1 MLQDITTN
9 PQKISQLDRNQWVT
23 FFSLD
28 YKYLAEKT
36 KQPQTKKPKQNQKT
50 EKKKNQ
56 PKNRPTKT
64 VALVIQAEILLEI
77 LAYLK

>member
-50 EKKKNQ
+50 EKKK
-56 PKNRPTKT
+56 PTKKPPRENSST
-64 VALVIQAEILLEI
+64 GDTSRNIA
-77 LAYLK
+77 